1 MKISIM
7 LGGVLACFAAAPVLA
22 AELDARLDWSR
33 RTELAMPLSGI
44 VTDVPVNAG
53 ERVSKGQVL
62 AGLDPGPFQT
72 AVNEALAQQ
81 TRRRIEREEAVRD
94 AKQAQELYDRTVLST
109 VELEN
114 AKNKQARAEAAYK
127 EASANLDRARYRQR
141 ISILRAPF
149 DAQVLSRRIEVGQV
163 VSAELNPPT
172 VMIIAA
178 AGEYLAQA
186 RIAADRAASVKP
198 GQDVQV
204 SVSGKS
210 HPAKIRAITYDPA
223 GGKEPFVL
231 DAVFSTSE
239 RFTAGQAARITLP

>member
-1 MKISIM
+1 MKLSIVM
-7 LGGVLACFAAAPVLA
+7 GGVMAVFATASALA
-22 AELDARLDWSR
+22 AELDARLEWSR

-44 VTDVPVNAG
+44 VVDVPVNAG
-53 ERVSKGQVL
+53 ERVNKDQVL
-62 AGLDPGPFQT
+62 VSLDPGPFQT
-72 AVNEALAQQ
+72 SVNEALARQA
-81 TRRRIEREEAVRD
+81 RARIEREEAVRD
-94 AKQAQELYDRTVLST
+94 ARQAQELYDRTVLST

-114 AKNKQARAEAAYK
+114 AKNKQTRAEAAYK

-149 DAQVLSRRIEVGQV
+149 DAQVLRRRIEVGQT

-172 VMIIAA
+172 VMVIAA

-186 RIAADRAASVKP
+186 RVAADRAASVKP

-204 SVSGKS
+204 SVGGKS
-210 HPAKIRAITYDPA
+210 HPAKIRAVTYDPA

-239 RFTAGQAARITLP
+239 RFTAGQAARISLP

>member
-1 MKISIM
+1 MNITARVV
-7 LGGVLACFAAAPVLA
+7 GVMAGFTAVAALA
-22 AELDARLDWSR
+22 ADLDARLDWSR

-44 VTDVPVNAG
+44 VTEVPVNAG
-53 ERVSKGQVL
+53 ERVSKGQALVS
-62 AGLDPGPFQT
+62 LDPGPFQT
-72 AVNEALAQQ
+72 AVNEALARQA
-81 TRRRIEREEAVRD
+81 RARIEREEAVRD
-94 AKQAQELYDRTVLST
+94 ARQAQELYDRTVLST

-127 EASANLDRARYRQR
+127 EAGANLDRARYRQR

-149 DAQVLSRRIEVGQV
+149 DAQVLSRRIEVGQT
-163 VSAELNPPT
+163 VSAELNPQT
-172 VMIIAA
+172 VMVIAA

-186 RIAADRAASVKP
+186 RVAADRAAAVKP

-204 SVSGKS
+204 SVGGKS
-210 HPAKIRAITYDPA
+210 HPAKIRAVTYDPA

-239 RFTAGQAARITLP
+239 RFTAGQAARISLP